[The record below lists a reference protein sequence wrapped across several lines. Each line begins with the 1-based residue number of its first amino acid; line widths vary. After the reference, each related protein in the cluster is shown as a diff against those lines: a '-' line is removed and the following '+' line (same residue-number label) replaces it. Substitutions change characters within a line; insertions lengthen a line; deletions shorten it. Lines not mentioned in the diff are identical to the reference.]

1 MGKREIKALRGK
13 NNGFCS
19 GSNFGLQW
27 CLTEGDFHPGGLFAS
42 VGHVGDMGFGISPN
56 SPNSRDNN
64 GGFNFKVPYTDFY
77 VKYVVGFRI
86 VGVSEGSEVEGLKK
100 KRTELKKL

>member
-1 MGKREIKALRGK
+1 MGKREIKALGGK
-13 NNGFCS
+13 NNGFCP

-27 CLTEGDFHPGGLFAS
+27 CLTEGDFHPGGLFDS
-42 VGHVGDMGFGISPN
+42 VDRAGDMGFGI

-77 VKYVVGFRI
+77 VKYVEGFRI